1 LFKFGGNVAVS
12 LAEYNELLQEKRRL
26 KRQLA
31 EMMLTK
37 CLKQAK
43 PVSKRLHE
51 IKRRIQAYKEE
62 NNIND

>member
-1 LFKFGGNVAVS
+1 MAVS

-51 IKRRIQAYKEE
+51 IKRRIQEYKEE

>member
-1 LFKFGGNVAVS
+1 
-12 LAEYNELLQEKRRL
+12 
-26 KRQLA
+26 
-31 EMMLTK
+31 MMLTK

-51 IKRRIQAYKEE
+51 IKRRIQEYKEE